1 MKGRKSYVLTIIIYG
16 LIIYIIFNF
25 INMGTKKIFSDS
37 MLENIVKKFA
47 KESILSVGYIT
58 KTDNDMLNE
67 SNKELTF
74 LSKIIN
80 VSAYNYANEKIAV
93 NTAESLDIRCFSLEN
108 TREESSIDNENDIN
122 NDTNDGNNSKNNS
135 NNNGNN
141 SSNSGNDSNNKNNGN
156 SNNGNDN
163 NGNTNG
169 DGQGNITDKIT
180 DSNGQ
185 DTNQSDNGVET
196 AGQEFKKL
204 QDIKTEDLTYEYLMS
219 KFYTVVSSTTL
230 YPEDIDAN
238 KLMAMDMKM
247 QTASDMPQILIYHTH
262 GQEAF
267 ADSVSGDLST
277 TIIGVG
283 DYLTKLLTEIYGYNV
298 IHLKDSF
305 DYVNG
310 VLDRHK
316 AYDYA
321 YERVAQVLAENP
333 SIEVVIDL
341 HRDGVN
347 DNLHLVTEVNGKQTA
362 KIMFFNGISRL
373 NSIGEIGY
381 LYNPYREQNLA
392 FSLQM
397 KVLAEEYFT
406 GFTRKNY
413 IQAYQYNLHLRPKS
427 MLIEAGAQTNTVQEE
442 LNAMEPLAKLLDLE
456 LKGER

>member
-58 KTDNDMLNE
+58 KTDNDILNE

-80 VSAYNYANEKIAV
+80 VSAYDYANEKIAV

-122 NDTNDGNNSKNNS
+122 NDTNDGNNGKNNS

-141 SSNSGNDSNNKNNGN
+141 SSNSGNDSNNK

-169 DGQGNITDKIT
+169 DVKEDSTDKIT

-185 DTNQSDNGVET
+185 DTNQSDNSVET

-204 QDIKTEDLTYEYLMS
+204 QDIKTEDLTYDYLMS

-247 QTASDMPQILIYHTH
+247 QTANNMPQILIYHTH

-267 ADSVSGDLST
+267 ADSVSGDVST

-283 DYLTKLLTEIYGYNV
+283 DYLTKLLTETYGYNV

>member
-58 KTDNDMLNE
+58 KTDNDILNE

-80 VSAYNYANEKIAV
+80 VSAYDYANEKIAV

-108 TREESSIDNENDIN
+108 TREESNIDNENDIN
-122 NDTNDGNNSKNNS
+122 NDTNDGNNGKNNS

-141 SSNSGNDSNNKNNGN
+141 SSNSGNN
-156 SNNGNDN
+156 SNDKSNGKSDNGNDN

-169 DGQGNITDKIT
+169 DGQGNTTDKIT

>member
-47 KESILSVGYIT
+47 KQSILSVGYIT
-58 KTDNDMLNE
+58 KTDNDILNE

-80 VSAYNYANEKIAV
+80 VSAYDYANEKIAV

-108 TREESSIDNENDIN
+108 TREESNIDNENDIN
-122 NDTNDGNNSKNNS
+122 NDTNDGNNGKNNS

-141 SSNSGNDSNNKNNGN
+141 SSNSGNN
-156 SNNGNDN
+156 SNDKSNGKSDNRNDN
-163 NGNTNG
+163 DGNANG
-169 DGQGNITDKIT
+169 DGQRNTTDKIT

-185 DTNQSDNGVET
+185 DTNQSDNSVET

-247 QTASDMPQILIYHTH
+247 QTASNMPQILIYHTH

-267 ADSVSGDLST
+267 ADSVSGDVST

-283 DYLTKLLTEIYGYNV
+283 DYLTKLLTETYGYNV

>member
-58 KTDNDMLNE
+58 KTDNDILNE

-80 VSAYNYANEKIAV
+80 VSAYDYANEKIAV

-122 NDTNDGNNSKNNS
+122 NDTNDGNNGKNN
-135 NNNGNN
+135 NNNSENN

-169 DGQGNITDKIT
+169 EGQGNTTDKIT

-185 DTNQSDNGVET
+185 DTNQSDNSVET

-247 QTASDMPQILIYHTH
+247 QTASNMPQILIYHTH

-267 ADSVSGDLST
+267 ADSVSGDVST

-283 DYLTKLLTEIYGYNV
+283 DYLTKLLTETYGYNV